1 MRLNYIR
8 SRDRFAWPQDLSPI
22 SVSNVHHW
30 ARALWITATH
40 HYPFTDRT
48 NHSSIKLSQQKYFIL
63 NFLKL
68 LQTQRINFILF
79 LNNNQ
84 TFTLWNLYTIFYIIN
99 VHVISKTFHTKKKN
113 PRIKIPP
120 QIKLNTKILNYN

>member
-1 MRLNYIR
+1 MTTRSFTDISLKRSSLSTCSLNYGYSSLSFHR
-8 SRDRFAWPQDLSPI
+8 SNKPLLDT
-22 SVSNVHHW
+22 V
-30 ARALWITATH
+30 
-40 HYPFTDRT
+40 
-48 NHSSIKLSQQKYFIL
+48 KLSQQKYFIL

-84 TFTLWNLYTIFYIIN
+84 TFTLRNLYTIFYIIN
-99 VHVISKTFHTKKKN
+99 VHVISKTFHTKKKKN